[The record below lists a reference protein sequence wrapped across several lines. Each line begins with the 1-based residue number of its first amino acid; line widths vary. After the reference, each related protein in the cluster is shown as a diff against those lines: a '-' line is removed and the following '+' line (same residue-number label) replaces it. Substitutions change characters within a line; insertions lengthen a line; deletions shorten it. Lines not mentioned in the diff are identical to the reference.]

1 MNNRAHKRRKHQ
13 ARVSSSRRYL
23 AGAKGMRISPTQA
36 VIRAMHLKAYYAE
49 HKALGSDV
57 PF

>member
-13 ARVSSSRRYL
+13 AHVASAQRYL
-23 AGAKGMRISPTQA
+23 SGAKSMRISPTQA

-49 HKALGSDV
+49 HEARGSDV